1 MEMKENEI
9 VARYSQNPS
18 RQTIKILA
26 ELNDCALYS
35 IESVLKKHGIEV
47 PEKSKAGR
55 PPKKAQDQNLPSI
68 EASKKD
74 DSEESKI
81 KCDSHETI
89 KQLDVNIKP
98 VIERPVPKYLIP
110 SQVQQMTKERIEAIQ
125 RQIMYLCDKVD
136 ELNAEKHE
144 LETFLKGEWAED
156 GKENKLLRKI

>member
-26 ELNDCALYS
+26 ELNDCALLS
-35 IESVLKKHGIEV
+35 IESILKKHGIEV

-55 PPKKAQDQNLPSI
+55 PPKKVQEQILPSS
-68 EASKKD
+68 EETKKD
-74 DSEESKI
+74 DSEESINKTF
-81 KCDSHETI
+81 SHEI
-89 KQLDVNIKP
+89 VKP